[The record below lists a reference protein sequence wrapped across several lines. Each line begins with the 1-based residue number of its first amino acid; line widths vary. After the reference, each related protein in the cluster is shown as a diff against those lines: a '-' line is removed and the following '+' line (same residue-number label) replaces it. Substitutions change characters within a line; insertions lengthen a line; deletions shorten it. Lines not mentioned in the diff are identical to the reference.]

1 MYSKKQTQQLLQWT
15 DELKQQESADDLVK
29 NIEQLR
35 EVLRFHDWRY
45 YVLTEPIIADY
56 DYDLL
61 FKKLKN
67 LEEEQPDL
75 VTTDSPTQRVARGLT
90 KDFPKVTHLSPML
103 SLSNSH
109 NAEDLNDFD
118 ESLKKV
124 IDTNQVTYT
133 LEPKYDGTGIS
144 LVYENDQLV
153 RAATRGN
160 GSIGD
165 DITNNAMVLK
175 SIPLSAK
182 FSDYGIARME
192 IRGEV
197 LIRKSVFETMNQERE
212 AAGENLFANAR
223 NTAAG
228 AMRMQ
233 DSAEVAKRGLEVFV
247 YSVGIAED
255 ADGNSVL
262 RKQIKS
268 HSQLLDILYTLGF
281 KAPKEGRELHK
292 CKDIAEVAKYCQ
304 QWQDKREEYPYEID
318 GMVVKL
324 DELNLQ
330 DIAGFTAHH
339 PRWAIAFKFKAKT
352 ATTRLLDIEFQVGRT
367 GAVTPVAKLSPV
379 PLAGVTISSISVHNE
394 DYIKEKDLRIGDLVE
409 IERSGD
415 VIPQIVRSITDVRSG
430 DEKVIVYPTTCPAC
444 ETPLNRPEGEA
455 VWRCDNPNCSAQVVE
470 RIIHFVARDAMDI
483 DGLGKSQVKRFYE
496 LGFLS
501 SIPQVYKLPYPII
514 QDLEGLGERS
524 VKKLELA
531 IDASKKEPIHKLLYG
546 LGIRFVGQK
555 TAKILTKKTANLFD
569 LKDYTLEQLQEME
582 DIGPKVAQSV
592 FDFFKDIQAIKMLSE
607 LEQAGLNFTQDLSAL
622 EPASTKLE
630 GMTFVFTGTLV
641 KMTRNE
647 AKKLVEDN
655 GGKVTGSVSKKLSYL
670 VAGEKAGS
678 KLTKANDL
686 GVKVLS
692 EDEFLGM
699 V

>member
-1 MYSKKQTQQLLQWT
+1 
-15 DELKQQESADDLVK
+15 VK
-29 NIEQLR
+29 AN
-35 EVLRFHDWRY
+35 
-45 YVLTEPIIADY
+45 
-56 DYDLL
+56 
-61 FKKLKN
+61 N
-67 LEEEQPDL
+67 
-75 VTTDSPTQRVARGLT
+75 
-90 KDFPKVTHLSPML
+90 
-103 SLSNSH
+103 
-109 NAEDLNDFD
+109 
-118 ESLKKV
+118 
-124 IDTNQVTYT
+124 
-133 LEPKYDGTGIS
+133 IS

-182 FSDYGIARME
+182 FSEHGIARIE

-197 LIRKSVFETMNQERE
+197 LIRKSTFDKMNKERE
-212 AAGENLFANAR
+212 AANETLFANAR

-228 AMRMQ
+228 AMRLQ
-233 DSAEVAKRGLEVFV
+233 DSAEVAKRGLEAFV

-255 ADGNSVL
+255 ANGKSVL
-262 RKQIKS
+262 RHQIKS

-281 KAPKEGRELHK
+281 KAPKEGRELHM
-292 CKDIAEVAKYCQ
+292 CKDIGEVAKYCQ
-304 QWQDKREEYPYEID
+304 QWQDKRDEYPYEID

-367 GAVTPVAKLSPV
+367 GAVTPVAKLAPV

-430 DEKVIVYPTTCPAC
+430 DEKVVIYPTACPAC

-455 VWRCDNPNCSAQVVE
+455 VWRCDNPVCSAQIVE
-470 RIIHFVARDAMDI
+470 RIIHFVSRDAMDI

-501 SIPQVYKLPYPII
+501 SIPQIFKLPYAII
-514 QDLEGLGERS
+514 QDLEGQGERS
-524 VKKLELA
+524 VEKLQLA
-531 IDASKKEPIHKLLYG
+531 IEASKQEPINKLLYA
-546 LGIRFVGQK
+546 LGIRFIGQK
-555 TAKILTKKTANLFD
+555 TAKILTKKAAHLLD
-569 LKDYTLEQLQEME
+569 LKDYSLEQFIEME

-592 FDFFKDIQAIKMLSE
+592 FDFFKDPQALAMLAE

-655 GGKVTGSVSKKLSYL
+655 GGKVTGSVSKKLNYL

-678 KLTKANDL
+678 KLKKANDL
-686 GVKVLS
+686 NVQVLS
-692 EDEFLGM
+692 EDDFLEM
-699 V
+699 IA